1 MESWNLGVFLLGKNK
16 VAIQLKMKE
25 AVEMVLKI
33 CRNDIV
39 NIETSNYNEVEN
51 VDKEGFSMKIK
62 AAVVPE
68 VGAQFEIR
76 DNIDLHE
83 VGPTDLQIH
92 MVASGICH
100 SDEAIRKGDA
110 SLGYPVIL
118 GHEGA
123 GIVEKVGSE
132 VKNFEVGDHVILSF
146 YSDGTCDN
154 CLKGMPT
161 KCRSYAQYNLSG
173 VRADGEDH
181 FQENGQHISDMF
193 NQSSFTTTTVVD
205 QRNAVKIDKS
215 FDLRKVGPLGCG
227 YVTGSGTVLNTLKP
241 KPGDTIAVF
250 GTGAVGLAAMM
261 AGRISGCIKVIAV
274 DIVPERLEL
283 AKELGATHTI
293 NSKQEDAVAKIK
305 ELTGGYGVD
314 WTVDTTGLPAVIKNA
329 ISALAQGGTCA
340 AIAVTPHLIELS
352 TWNDLCVDDKKVVGV
367 NMGDSIPQIDIP
379 RLLEFYK
386 LGWFDFDKTEK
397 FYDFEEIN
405 QANAD
410 SVSGKTIKPVLII
423 DKDYQPEA

>member
-39 NIETSNYNEVEN
+39 NIETSNYNKGEN
-51 VDKEGFSMKIK
+51 VNEEGFSMKIK

-329 ISALAQGGTCA
+329 IAALAQGGTCA

-423 DKDYQPEA
+423 DKDYQPKA

>member
-51 VDKEGFSMKIK
+51 VNKEGFSMKIK

>member
-51 VDKEGFSMKIK
+51 VNEEGFSMKIK

-329 ISALAQGGTCA
+329 ITALAQGGTCA

-423 DKDYQPEA
+423 DKDYRPEA

>member
-1 MESWNLGVFLLGKNK
+1 MEGRNLGVFLLGKNK

-51 VDKEGFSMKIK
+51 VNEEGFSMKIK

-205 QRNAVKIDKS
+205 QRNAVRIDKS

-329 ISALAQGGTCA
+329 IAALAQGGTCA

-423 DKDYQPEA
+423 DKDYQPKA

>member
-39 NIETSNYNEVEN
+39 NIETSNYNKVEN
-51 VDKEGFSMKIK
+51 VNEEGFSMKIK

-329 ISALAQGGTCA
+329 IAALAQGGTCA

>member
-39 NIETSNYNEVEN
+39 NVETSNYNEVEN
-51 VDKEGFSMKIK
+51 VNEEGFSMKIK

>member
-1 MESWNLGVFLLGKNK
+1 MESWNLGVFSLGKNK

-39 NIETSNYNEVEN
+39 NIEISNYNEVEN
-51 VDKEGFSMKIK
+51 VNKEGFSMKIK

-261 AGRISGCIKVIAV
+261 AGRISGCIKVIAI

-329 ISALAQGGTCA
+329 IAALAQGGTCA

-423 DKDYQPEA
+423 DKDYQPKA

>member
-51 VDKEGFSMKIK
+51 VNKEGFSMKIK

-423 DKDYQPEA
+423 DKDYQPKA